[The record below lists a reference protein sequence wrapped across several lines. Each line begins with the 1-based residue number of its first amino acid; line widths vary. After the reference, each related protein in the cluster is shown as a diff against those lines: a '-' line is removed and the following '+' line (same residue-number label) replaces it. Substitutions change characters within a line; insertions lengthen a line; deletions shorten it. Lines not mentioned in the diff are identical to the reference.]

1 MITFASN
8 FYLFMFNQI
17 CIWLQITG
25 SPEKRYPQ
33 RTLQQGTVSVI
44 DLHLSLKINRC
55 FRYSKSYSK
64 DQIKQSVNVT

>member
-1 MITFASN
+1 MMTFASN

-33 RTLQQGTVSVI
+33 RTFEQGTVSAI
-44 DLHLSLKINRC
+44 DLHLSLK
-55 FRYSKSYSK
+55 
-64 DQIKQSVNVT
+64 